1 MCHTM
6 RSSIGGTMKALVTG
20 GTGFIG
26 RKLID
31 QLVEKG
37 INVFALIRSTSDTS
51 DLPNEVTL
59 IEGDLFDIQS
69 LKKVVSD
76 SQAEVVVHLAAYFD
90 FYPKD
95 KELLYRTNVE
105 GTKNMMN
112 ACVDSSVTRFI
123 YCSTTEV
130 IGPVDNPPG
139 DEESEL
145 RPQWEYSKSKVLAEE
160 AIREI
165 SAETGLSHI
174 ILRPTGVVGEG
185 ELYVGY
191 DIIEALNTGS
201 VPVIPTKGKGQIN
214 MFMHVDDVISGILLA
229 LTSES
234 ALNQTIILCPDEAI
248 SWKEL
253 FDSIC
258 EYIGKKPPRRGVPL
272 SLAKAGMAV
281 LSRFKGRGRKT
292 FLWHTQSIE
301 AVAQNR
307 WYTNEKAK
315 RILGWSPQY
324 TMVDGFKRSY
334 DWYVE
339 NGYLERKE

>member
-1 MCHTM
+1 
-6 RSSIGGTMKALVTG
+6 MKVLVTG

-26 RKLID
+26 LKLID
-31 QLVEKG
+31 RLLDQG
-37 INVFALIRSTSDTS
+37 HNVFVLVRSTSNTS
-51 DLPNEVTL
+51 LLPQEVTTL
-59 IEGDLFDIQS
+59 EGDLFDSDSIKRVI
-69 LKKVVSD
+69 LD

-95 KELLYRTNVE
+95 KELLYKTNVD
-105 GTKNMMN
+105 GTRNMMN
-112 ACVDSSVTRFI
+112 ACVGSSVNRFI

-165 SAETGLSHI
+165 SEETGLSHI

-185 ELYVGY
+185 ELYVGF
-191 DIIEALNTGS
+191 DIIEALYTGS
-201 VPVIPTKGKGQIN
+201 VPVIPTKGEGLIN
-214 MFMHVDDVISGILLA
+214 MFMHVDDVVSGISLA
-229 LTSES
+229 LNSES
-234 ALNQTIILCPDEAI
+234 ALNQTIILCPDDAI

-253 FDSIC
+253 FGSIC
-258 EYIGKKPPRRGVPL
+258 EYIGKKPPRRGVPV
-272 SLAKAGMAV
+272 SLAKAGMAI

-301 AVAQNR
+301 AVAQHR

-315 RILGWSPQY
+315 RLLGWSPQY
-324 TMVDGFKRSY
+324 TMVEGFERSY
-334 DWYVE
+334 DWYIE